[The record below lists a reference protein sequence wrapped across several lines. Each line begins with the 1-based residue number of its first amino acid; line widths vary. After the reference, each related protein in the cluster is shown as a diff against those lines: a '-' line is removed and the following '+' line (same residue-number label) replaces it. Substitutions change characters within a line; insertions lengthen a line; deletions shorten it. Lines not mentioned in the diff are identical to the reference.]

1 MKKERIWL
9 NRRIERAVFIL
20 VLLWIS
26 VPHSQGVPK
35 VPLYIHQKE
44 IRVEVAKTPEERNH
58 GLSGRKH

>member
-9 NRRIERAVFIL
+9 NRRIKRAVFIL

-26 VPHSQGVPK
+26 VAHSQGVLK

-44 IRVEVAKTPEERNH
+44 IRARSPRP
-58 GLSGRKH
+58 RKRGTMD